1 MAAASAETA
10 EPAGAARPGRPDR
23 SATQPI
29 VLLGSLSALAALSL
43 DMYVPGLPAL
53 AADLRTTASSAQL
66 TLTACLIGLAL
77 GQLLTGPLSDAHG
90 RRRPLLAGMTVY
102 TAASVLCALAP
113 SIWLLIALRL
123 VQGAAGGSAIVVA
136 TAAVRDRGGSGPSN
150 GGDSSDGSES
160 ANGGGTAT
168 AKSFATL
175 MVVNGI
181 APIAAPVV
189 GGQLLHWTTW
199 RGVFLVLAGI
209 GAVLLAVSVPLF
221 GESLPPERRRTG
233 GGGARVL
240 LPVYRRLLRDRVFL
254 GCLLGNGLAL
264 GGMFG
269 YISGSPFVLQDIHG
283 LTAQQYSLVFASNGA
298 GIVLCSQLS
307 HALVGRFSPRALMA
321 AGLCG
326 STVGGAGVLLS
337 VLSGA
342 GLPVLLPLL
351 FLNVASLGLVLPNA
365 GALALG
371 GHADAAGA
379 AASLLGPTPYVLGA
393 LASPLVGLGGQHDAA
408 PTGVVIALFDAIA
421 LAAFAG
427 LARRPITKE
436 Q

>member
-1 MAAASAETA
+1 MAASAVELA
-10 EPAGAARPGRPDR
+10 QPGESADGAGRKAG
-23 SATQPI
+23 SQPI
-29 VLLGSLSALAALSL
+29 VLLGALSALAALSL

-53 AADLRTTASSAQL
+53 AADLHTTASSAQL
-66 TLTACLIGLAL
+66 TLTACLIGLAV
-77 GQLLTGPLSDAHG
+77 GQMLTGPFSDAHG
-90 RRRPLLAGMTVY
+90 RRRPLLAGMALY
-102 TAASVLCALAP
+102 TAASALCALAP
-113 SIWLLIALRL
+113 SIWLIIPLRL
-123 VQGAAGGSAIVVA
+123 MQGAAGGAAIVVS
-136 TAAVRDRGGSGPSN
+136 TAAVRDRGE
-150 GGDSSDGSES
+150 DGR
-160 ANGGGTAT
+160 AT
-168 AKSFATL
+168 AKLFATL

-209 GAVLLAVSVPLF
+209 GAVLLAASVPLF
-221 GESLPPERRRTG
+221 GESLPVERRRHG
-233 GGGARVL
+233 GSEVGGGAAGNGGRGL
-240 LPVYRRLLRDRVFL
+240 LPVYRRLLRDRVFV

-269 YISGSPFVLQDIHG
+269 YISGSPFVLQEIHG
-283 LTAQQYSLVFASNGA
+283 LTAQQYSLVFAANGA

-307 HALVGRFSPRALMA
+307 HWLVGRTTPRGVML

-326 STVGGAGVLLS
+326 TTVGGLGVLLS

-351 FLNVASLGLVLPNA
+351 FVNVACLGMVLPNA
-365 GALALG
+365 GALALD
-371 GHADAAGA
+371 GHPDAAGA
-379 AASLLGPTPYVLGA
+379 AASLLGPTPYLLGA

-408 PTGVVIALFDAIA
+408 PMGVVIAAFDALA

-427 LARRPITKE
+427 LVPARRAGRPAE
-436 Q
+436 AAC